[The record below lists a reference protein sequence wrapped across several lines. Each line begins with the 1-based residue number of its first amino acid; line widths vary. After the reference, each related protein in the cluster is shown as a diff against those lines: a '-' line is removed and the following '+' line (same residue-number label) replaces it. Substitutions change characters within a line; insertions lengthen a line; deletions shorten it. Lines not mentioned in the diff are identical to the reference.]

1 MNSGVPALPGLIEP
15 SKVNM
20 LLANVSHPVDTLMAY
35 LGSASTART
44 TATGHD
50 NTIHSKHSKLTEQ
63 VARVGADC
71 LDMHHSSALEAL
83 EPVLLWISANFS
95 AMQLEHPQQLVR
107 RLADFALLCGEAVSE
122 CHNTTDT

>member
-1 MNSGVPALPGLIEP
+1 
-15 SKVNM
+15 M

-50 NTIHSKHSKLTEQ
+50 NTMNSKHSKLTEK

-83 EPVLLWISANFS
+83 ELVLLWIIVNFS
-95 AMQLEHPQQLVR
+95 AMQIEHPQQIVR